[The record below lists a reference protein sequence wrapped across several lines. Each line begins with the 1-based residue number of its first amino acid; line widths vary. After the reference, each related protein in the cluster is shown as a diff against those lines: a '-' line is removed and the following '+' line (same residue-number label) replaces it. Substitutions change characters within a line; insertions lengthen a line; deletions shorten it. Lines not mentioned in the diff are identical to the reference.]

1 MRLQTKTTLFY
12 TLTTFMIV
20 MTIIV
25 VSLFSFRQF
34 SIKSAKQNSQTVAEM
49 VRLSLTEAMINGV
62 IDKRE
67 SYLHRLTKIEGLLNI
82 RVIRSDHVKKQF
94 GQGMES
100 EQAKHEMESQVLQT
114 GEAVFELNDNGMEP
128 VMYSIIPFVA
138 TDDGNPN
145 CLQCHQVEEGTVLGA
160 ITIKT
165 SIAQLKT
172 DALMT
177 IGIIAS
183 FVGFFAIITIFFF
196 RRLFKPLVETAE
208 SVQKVVKQAR
218 DGKFNAKLKAQTNDE
233 IGQIAEDMNHLM
245 EHLNTGLTKISNN
258 VSQLIEFAPKGNANL
273 LANTIGMVE
282 NLVDAAHFKQSIEE
296 DESKTEVYQRL
307 SRILEEEF
315 HVRDYSIYEITTGK
329 NRIQP
334 IMVDGNPEASCKWCS
349 QQIIIRADACR
360 AKRTGHIIDSIE
372 SPHICNAFLPGD
384 DGHEHICLPIIQ
396 SGTVG
401 SVVQIVVGKDEGK
414 HFQELIPFLTPYL
427 REASPVIEAKRLMDT
442 LRESNLRDAMTGL
455 HNRRFLEEYME
466 TLVANNDR
474 NKTTLSILM
483 LDLDYF
489 KKVNDTYGH
498 DAGDKVLKELAKTL
512 SASVRNSDLVIRYGG
527 EEFVIIL
534 QNTSDG
540 YGDKVGEKIRIAV
553 EQLKIQV
560 ATTMIQKTISIGVAD
575 FPTDSETFWQA
586 IKFAD
591 VALYQA
597 KERGRNQLVHFSPEM
612 WTDSEDY

>member
-12 TLTTFMIV
+12 SLTTLMIV
-20 MTIIV
+20 VTIIV
-25 VSLFSFRQF
+25 VSMFSFRQF

-67 SYLHRLTKIEGLLNI
+67 SYLHRLTQIEGLLNI
-82 RVIRSDHVKKQF
+82 RVIRSDHVRKQF
-94 GQGMES
+94 GQGMENEEVKS
-100 EQAKHEMESQVLQT
+100 TMESKVLQS
-114 GEAVFELNDNGMEP
+114 GEALFELDDNGMEP
-128 VMYSIIPFVA
+128 VMYSIIPFIA
-138 TDDGNPN
+138 TDEGSPN
-145 CLQCHQVEEGTVLGA
+145 CLQCHQVEVGTVLGA

-165 SIAQLKT
+165 SIAQLKE
-172 DALMT
+172 DALTT
-177 IGIIAS
+177 IGIIS
-183 FVGFFAIITIFFF
+183 SIVGFFAIVTIFFF

-218 DGKFNAKLKAQTNDE
+218 DGKFDAKLKAQTNDE

-245 EHLNTGLTKISNN
+245 DHLNTGLSRISNN
-258 VSQLIEFAPKGNANL
+258 VSQLIEFAPKANTNL

-296 DESKTEVYQRL
+296 DESKAEVYQRL
-307 SRILEEEF
+307 SRILQEEF
-315 HVRDYSIYEITTGK
+315 HVRQYSIYEVTTGK
-329 NRIQP
+329 NRIHP
-334 IMVDGNPEASCKWCS
+334 IMVDGNVEASCKWCS

-372 SPHICNAFLPGD
+372 NPHICNAFISG
-384 DGHEHICLPIIQ
+384 EENYQHICLPIIQ

-401 SVVQIVVGKDEGK
+401 SVVQIVVDKGEAK
-414 HFQELIPFLTPYL
+414 HFQELVPFLTPYL

-474 NKTTLSILM
+474 NKTTLSVLM

-512 SASVRNSDLVIRYGG
+512 TASVRNSDLVIRYGG

-534 QNTSDG
+534 QNTGDG
-540 YGDKVGEKIRIAV
+540 YGDKVGEKIRAAV
-553 EQLKIQV
+553 EQLKVQV
-560 ATTMIQKTISIGVAD
+560 ATTIIQKTISIGVAD

-597 KERGRNQLVHFSPEM
+597 KEKGRNQVVHFSPEM
-612 WTDSEDY
+612 WSDNEY